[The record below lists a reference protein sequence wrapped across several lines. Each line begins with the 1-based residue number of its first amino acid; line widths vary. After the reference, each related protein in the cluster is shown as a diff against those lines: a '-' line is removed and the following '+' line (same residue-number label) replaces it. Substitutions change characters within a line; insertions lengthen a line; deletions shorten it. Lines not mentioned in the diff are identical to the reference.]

1 MKFKNGVFYRFLWLW
16 KPSRRRKPMEL
27 WKKELLNL
35 LREKD
40 PVEKPEFKID
50 NVSDLRKAIIIV
62 VVVAVVVVVVVVVVI
77 IIIIIIMNLLGNNR
91 NSEQENDRIY
101 YETGT
106 NAEEV

>member
-16 KPSRRRKPMEL
+16 KPSKRRKPMEL

-62 VVVAVVVVVVVVVVI
+62 VVVVVVVVVV